1 MQPSPD
7 LAILMPDIGPGCW
20 RVEVCSWLA
29 EPGEIIREGDRL
41 VEVSLPG
48 ITFDVS
54 APVDGR
60 LISIEKSIGAEVQP
74 GDVLGQ
80 IIPIEND

>member
-1 MQPSPD
+1 MQQSTE
-7 LAILMPDIGPGCW
+7 LAILMPDIGSGCW

-29 EPGEIIREGDRL
+29 DPGEIVREGDRL

-54 APVDGR
+54 APIDGR
-60 LISIEKSIGAEVQP
+60 LISIEKSIGAKVQP
-74 GDVLGQ
+74 GDVLGK
-80 IIPIEND
+80 ILPVEDD